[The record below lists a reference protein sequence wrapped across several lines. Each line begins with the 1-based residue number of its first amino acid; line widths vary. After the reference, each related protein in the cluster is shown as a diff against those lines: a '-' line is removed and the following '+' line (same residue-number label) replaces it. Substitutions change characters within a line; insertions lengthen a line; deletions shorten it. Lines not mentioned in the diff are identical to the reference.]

1 MKLKRL
7 IVLASWLVGSILFG
21 IVTKILDDV
30 PILGDIFT
38 RMGIWVLIATI
49 IAAYSKTPVRAAV
62 HTFLFFTGM
71 LIGYYVYSAYLF
83 GVYSTNDIRY
93 WGAVAV
99 ITPFLGAVVWFAKNG
114 RRFAYLLAALPM
126 GLLLSLA
133 ISIGIFYLDLT
144 YIEEFIMYLVL
155 CMIFY
160 KNSKQIAILIALSIV
175 VASIIDLSP
184 YYWIFI

>member
-1 MKLKRL
+1 MKRL
-7 IVLASWLVGSILFG
+7 AVLVSWLVGSILFG
-21 IVTKILDDV
+21 ILTKIFDDV
-30 PILGDIFT
+30 PFLGNVFT

-71 LIGYYVYSAYLF
+71 LIGYYLYSAYLF

-93 WGAVAV
+93 WGVVALV
-99 ITPFLGAVVWFAKNG
+99 TPFLGAVVWFAKHG

-126 GLLLSLA
+126 GLLLSLS

-160 KNSKQIAILIALSIV
+160 RNPKQIAIIIALSIV
-175 VASIIDLSP
+175 AASIIDLSP
-184 YYWIFI
+184 FYWYFI